1 MSVPDNLRIMY
12 SEKTFSATRAP
23 HTVKCITFNLS
34 VSGLPRREA
43 VCSCA
48 QAERE
53 RGPRALLAGSPLWH
67 CWLSH
72 QHISGS
78 ERRASTCGKAGG
90 RNGRL
95 RHLQDLRRPVLI
107 GRKAEQYGAWWGFRA
122 RTSARSAQIRRTR
135 KPRASIAAE
144 NKLNEIYGT
153 KSIAIISTIR
163 SWPNTAFC
171 FPRPITMTSFSGRS
185 FPSFTSGQRVWPN
198 QDEI

>member
-1 MSVPDNLRIMY
+1 MTV
-12 SEKTFSATRAP
+12 P
-23 HTVKCITFNLS
+23 HTVNCITFNLS
-34 VSGLPRREA
+34 VSGLARREA

-67 CWLSH
+67 GPCWTSH
-72 QHISGS
+72 QQLSGS
-78 ERRASTCGKAGG
+78 ERRAGACGKAGREVWGHDLG

-107 GRKAEQYGAWWGFRA
+107 GRKYGTIWCLRGFRA
-122 RTSARSAQIRRTR
+122 RTYARSAQIQRTR

-163 SWPNTAFC
+163 SWPKMAFC
-171 FPRPITMTSFSGRS
+171 FPRSFTMTSCSGRPFHQLHKWS
-185 FPSFTSGQRVWPN
+185 KGLTQPGWNISW
-198 QDEI
+198 